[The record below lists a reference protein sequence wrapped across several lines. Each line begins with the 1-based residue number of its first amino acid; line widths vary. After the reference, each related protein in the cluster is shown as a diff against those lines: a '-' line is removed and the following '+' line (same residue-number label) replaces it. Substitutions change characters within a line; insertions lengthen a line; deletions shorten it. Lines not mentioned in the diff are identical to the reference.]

1 LKILHNGGFFI
12 ILHIMLE
19 IFEDLINKL
28 TDKLKIKITA
38 IYFNDCYVVLSI
50 IHKSKKLKDNW
61 LNDIKFMLE
70 KKLSMMTGFEIIFT
84 SNELEFLSV
93 VGTLI
98 THKCSKQNSLV
109 IKKNKRRKF

>member
-1 LKILHNGGFFI
+1 
-12 ILHIMLE
+12 MLE

-28 TDKLKIKITA
+28 TDKLNIKITT

-50 IHKSKKLKDNW
+50 VHKSKNLKDNW

-70 KKLSMMTGFEIIFT
+70 KKISMMTGFEIVFVM
-84 SNELEFLSV
+84 NELEFLSI

-98 THKCSKQNSLV
+98 TRKCSKENNFTL
-109 IKKNKRRKF
+109 KKNKRRKF